1 MIFRR
6 FLFLS
11 AILLS
16 FNSAVSQEFQLS
28 GRILDER
35 GDAIP
40 GAIISID
47 NATKQTMSDGLG
59 AYSILLLPGGHT
71 VVIKYVG
78 YKEVNESIT
87 LTGNLQKDFVMSSA
101 EEELNLVVVSAGKFE
116 QDLGEVTVSMEVLS
130 PRLIQDKNSVAIDE
144 LLQQTPG
151 VSIVDGEPQIRSG
164 SGYSFGAGSRV
175 QVLVDDLP
183 MLSGDAGKPSWDFLP
198 IENLSQVEVI
208 KGAASVLYG
217 SSALSGVVNMRTAF
231 PGETPET
238 QVSVFHGVFS
248 NPQTDSSKYWAGNLM
263 RTGANFLH
271 KRRFGSLDFVVGGY
285 FLGDDGHKGPIP
297 DSITGKIDNSYNP
310 FTSDRFA
317 SDSRGRLNMNL
328 RYRFKKVE
336 GLSIGLNSNW
346 SMSNSVGAFIWE
358 NNVTG
363 LYGAYA
369 GSATRTKQLLG
380 TVDPYITYV
389 GRKGSKH
396 SLRNRWQ
403 SLDNDN
409 DNNQGNFSDV
419 LYSEYQYQQDW
430 TFLGVENL
438 TTTLGAVNMTTTSR
452 GELFVGGNENGRNH
466 ALNQAAFLQVDKKWG
481 NRFNTS
487 AGVRYERFVIN
498 GEEEAKPVFRAGA
511 NYRIH
516 KATFI
521 RASYG
526 EGYRFPSIA
535 EKFIIT
541 SLGALR
547 IYANPELQSETSR
560 NMEFGVKQGFKLG
573 KFKGFADLS
582 VFRQE
587 FENFV
592 EFTFGQWAP
601 PTLDNLLGF
610 GFKSVNTGNSRVD
623 GMEVSIMGEGKV
635 GAVLLQFLG
644 GYTLTNPVSL
654 TPEKVYAESFN
665 PLADGPSYLNTSSDT
680 SGNVLKYR
688 MRELIRAD
696 LQATWRNWT
705 AGVSYRYN
713 SNMINIDNA
722 FGQLESSF
730 PALFNPGINDWR
742 AQNNTGDYVFDAR
755 VGYTFAKHHR
765 VSIIMNNVLNRE
777 YAIRPLDIEEPRLTT
792 FQYTYTLK

>member
-1 MIFRR
+1 M
-6 FLFLS
+6 
-11 AILLS
+11 
-16 FNSAVSQEFQLS
+16 
-28 GRILDER
+28 DEQ
-35 GDAIP
+35 GLGIP
-40 GAIISID
+40 GAKIAAD
-47 NATKQTMSDGLG
+47 NNSKQVLSDLNGLFK
-59 AYSILLLPGGHT
+59 IELPKGEHFL
-71 VVIKYVG
+71 VVSFIG
-78 YKEVNESIT
+78 YK
-87 LTGNLQKDFVMSSA
+87 NLEEKIIIDKNVERNFILQSA
-101 EEELNLVVVSAGKFE
+101 EEELNVVVISAGKFE
-116 QDLGEVTVSMEVLS
+116 QDIGEVTVSMEVLS

-217 SSALSGVVNMRTAF
+217 SSALSGVINMRTAF

-271 KRRFGSLDFVVGGY
+271 KRKIGPLDFVLGGY

-317 SDSRGRLNMNL
+317 SDTRGRLNMNL
-328 RYRFKKVE
+328 RYRSKKIE
-336 GLSIGLNSNW
+336 GLSFGLNTNW
-346 SMSNSVGAFIWE
+346 SLSNSMGAFIWE

-363 LYGAYA
+363 LYGAYQ

-380 TVDPYITYV
+380 AVDPYVVYA
-389 GRKGSKH
+389 GKKGAKH

-419 LYSEYQYQQDW
+419 FYSEYQYQQDW
-430 TFLGVENL
+430 GMFGIKNL
-438 TTTLGAVNMTTTSR
+438 TTTVGLVNMTTTSR

-481 NRFNTS
+481 ERLNTS
-487 AGVRYERFVIN
+487 GGVRYERFVIN
-498 GEEEAKPVFRAGA
+498 GVEEAKPVLRAGA
-511 NYRIH
+511 NFRIH
-516 KATFI
+516 KATYL

-573 KFKGFADLS
+573 KFKGYADVA

-592 EFTFGQWAP
+592 EFTFGQWAI
-601 PTLDNLLGF
+601 PTLDNLFGF
-610 GFKSVNTGNSRVD
+610 GFKSINTGRSRVD

-635 GAVLLQFLG
+635 GPVLLQFIG
-644 GYTLTNPVSL
+644 GYTLTNPISL
-654 TPEKVYAESFN
+654 NPEKIYAESFN
-665 PLADGPSYLNTSSDT
+665 PLAEGPSYLNTSSDT
-680 SGNVLKYR
+680 SGYILKYR

-696 LQATWRNWT
+696 IQATWRNWT
-705 AGVSYRYN
+705 GGVSYRYN

-722 FGQLESSF
+722 FGQLETSF

-742 AQNNTGDYVFDAR
+742 AEHNTGDYVFDAR
-755 VGYTFAKHHR
+755 VGYTFKKQHR
-765 VSIIMNNVLNRE
+765 VALIVNNVLNRE

-792 FQYTYTLK
+792 LQYTFTLK